1 MITNV
6 NSNAQFSFLKCS
18 LYTILQRTWK
28 MLQLLT
34 KTLKIEKQVYFKH
47 HFAYN
52 LIGVAFKTNECT
64 IFFLEIP

>member
-1 MITNV
+1 MITNM
-6 NSNAQFSFLKCS
+6 NAQFSFLKCS

-28 MLQLLT
+28 NAT
-34 KTLKIEKQVYFKH
+34 ASKTLKVEKQGYFKH

-64 IFFLEIP
+64 IFFL